1 MNKVI
6 LKGNL
11 VRDPEIKAN
20 QSGNEYAYFTIAVRR
35 EYKNA
40 NGEYDTDFLKCVAFG
55 NNAETIKKYFK
66 KGNGILVEGR
76 VRTSCYESANGDRT
90 YTTDIPVDKIE
101 FIDKLEKKETSNPY
115 QDMGKK
121 VEQDIEFPF

>member
-20 QSGNEYAYFTIAVRR
+20 SNGDEFAYFTIAVRR
-35 EYKNA
+35 DRKNA
-40 NGEYDTDFLKCVAFG
+40 SGEYESDFLKCIAFG
-55 NNAETIKKYFK
+55 NNANVIKTYFK
-66 KGNGILVEGR
+66 KGTGILVEGKI
-76 VRTSCYESANGDRT
+76 RTSSYENSKGEKV

-101 FIDKLEKKETSNPY
+101 FIDKTEKKDNTNAY
-115 QDMGKK
+115 QEMGKK
-121 VEQDIEFPF
+121 VEQDFEYPF

>member
-20 QSGNEYAYFTIAVRR
+20 SNGDEFAYFTIAVRR
-35 EYKNA
+35 DRKNA
-40 NGEYDTDFLKCVAFG
+40 SGEYESDFLKCIAFG
-55 NNAETIKKYFK
+55 NNANVIKTYFK
-66 KGNGILVEGR
+66 KGTGILVEGKI
-76 VRTSCYESANGDRT
+76 RTSSYENSKGEKV

-101 FIDKLEKKETSNPY
+101 FIDKTEKKDNTNA
-115 QDMGKK
+115 
-121 VEQDIEFPF
+121 